1 MISHLK
7 SVLATAVC
15 LLATAGP
22 ALAAGYSFDPSI
34 PRDEKPGNV
43 YFGSAKDANG
53 DFLQGVTIVLQT
65 AMVEY
70 VFVTDATG
78 RFRVELD
85 AAQKPADVKPRCSR
99 AGYSSGRATMRP
111 PPGGALTPVEINCV
125 LER

>member
-1 MISHLK
+1 MMLHLTRM
-7 SVLATAVC
+7 LASLVC
-15 LLATAGP
+15 LALGAGV
-22 ALAAGYSFDPSI
+22 AQAAGYSFDPSI

-53 DFLQGVTIVLQT
+53 DFLQGVTIILQT

-99 AGYSSGRATMRP
+99 AGYASGRATMRP
-111 PPGGALTPVEINCV
+111 PPGGALTPVEVNCV

>member
-1 MISHLK
+1 MLSQLTR
-7 SVLATAVC
+7 VFVVTACLA
-15 LLATAGP
+15 ATEV

-53 DFLQGVTIVLQT
+53 DFVQGVTVVLQT
-65 AMVEY
+65 PMVEY
-70 VFVTDATG
+70 VFVTDITG

-85 AAQKPADVKPRCSR
+85 TAQRPADVKPRCSK
-99 AGYSSGRATMRP
+99 AGYQPGRVITRL
-111 PPGGALTPVEINCV
+111 PPGNALTPVEMNCV